1 MGSFCL
7 ENVIRSSCFEMF
19 HGGDWKGF
27 WASWSNAKFSLLVN
41 RIFGLGKIDG
51 RPCRVTRVQVCGCVL
66 DVQSPR
72 CGADNETVCV
82 ELIRRKPGRADV
94 VVNAR

>member
-1 MGSFCL
+1 MGAVGRVSGLRWVQRFVGY
-7 ENVIRSSCFEMF
+7 NV
-19 HGGDWKGF
+19 
-27 WASWSNAKFSLLVN
+27 KFSLLVN
-41 RIFGLGKIDG
+41 RIFGPGKIDG

-66 DVQSPR
+66 GVQSPR

-82 ELIRRKPGRADV
+82 ELIRRKPGRVDV